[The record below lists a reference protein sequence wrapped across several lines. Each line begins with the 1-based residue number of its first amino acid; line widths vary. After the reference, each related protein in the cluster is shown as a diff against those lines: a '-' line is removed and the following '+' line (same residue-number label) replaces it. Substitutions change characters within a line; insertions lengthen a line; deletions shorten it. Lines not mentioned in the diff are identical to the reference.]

1 MSWSVGKFTFMCVA
15 PNKSNEEVI
24 QRKILLYSEIIL
36 NTCIKCTFFLFG
48 HQVGGL
54 PVTKQILGLSKTEAP
69 FMQYMAADGILGLAY
84 PRLSASGATP
94 VFDNMMT
101 EGLVNQ
107 DLFSVYLS
115 Q

>member
-1 MSWSVGKFTFMCVA
+1 MLVC
-15 PNKSNEEVI
+15 
-24 QRKILLYSEIIL
+24 
-36 NTCIKCTFFLFG
+36 
-48 HQVGGL
+48 QVGGL
-54 PVTKQILGLSKTEAP
+54 VVRNQVVGLSQTEAP
-69 FMQYMAADGILGLAY
+69 FMQYMRADGILGLAY

-101 EGLVNQ
+101 EGLVSQ